1 MSSES
6 SGVLVS
12 VYSNRIGDPN
22 TGGEVYGYWLFVVG
36 LIAGILGIVL
46 FLLSESSADMTR
58 GAGITLGAVGLLLL
72 IAGPIIRL
80 ELRALATYLTYAG
93 SVVGLGAL
101 VWFLV
106 AYPDNWVRGAGQAE
120 AIIAVYAVGLAL
132 IAVGGV
138 GVPLVGGRSAREL
151 EEELA
156 AEQEAREQAE
166 DAAETERSERERA
179 EAETAT
185 ERAARESAES
195 AAETERQAREAVED
209 EISRIRDSQSQFELY
224 EDAGGEY
231 RWRLRHRNTNVIAT
245 SGEGYSARRKAQ
257 QGLAGVKRDAY
268 GASVVDLERM
278 DVEVD
283 DADDATEG
291 EDAVEYTPEVESQ
304 ATFEQYEDDAGE
316 YRWRLRHD
324 NGEIIGDGG
333 EGYSSKRNLKDAVER
348 VRHYVQPA
356 DYLRVDPVAFELY
369 TDNAHEWRWRLV
381 HENGN
386 TLADGGEGY
395 SSRSK
400 ARRGIESVRKNAPE
414 GGNADFEVY
423 EDARGKY
430 RWRLRHTNGNII
442 ADSGQGYAD
451 ESGAEKAVERVRTYA
466 PDAPHLDI
474 GTAAFEIYEDAG
486 EEWRWRLRSRNG
498 NTLGDS
504 GEGYGSRRQAEE
516 AVVRVKRHAPG
527 AEAEWNE

>member
-1 MSSES
+1 MGSENTDM
-6 SGVLVS
+6 LER
-12 VYSNRIGDPN
+12 VYRNRIGDPN
-22 TGGEVYGYWLFVVG
+22 TGDEVYGYWLFVIG
-36 LIAGILGIVL
+36 LVAGILGIIL

-58 GAGITLGAVGLLLL
+58 GAGIMLGSLGLLLL

-80 ELRALATYLTYAG
+80 ELRRLATYLTYAG
-93 SVVGLGAL
+93 SVVGAAAIA
-101 VWFLV
+101 WFLV

-120 AIIAVYAVGLAL
+120 AIIAIYAVGLGL
-132 IAVGGV
+132 IAAGGV
-138 GVPLVGGRSAREL
+138 GVPLVGGRSAAEL
-151 EEELA
+151 EAELA
-156 AEQEAREQAE
+156 EEQ
-166 DAAETERSERERA
+166 DARERA
-179 EAETAT
+179 ETETET
-185 ERAARESAES
+185 ERAARASAE
-195 AAETERQAREAVED
+195 ATAESEKQAREAVED
-209 EISRIRDSQSQFELY
+209 ELSRIRDSQSQFELY
-224 EDAGGEY
+224 EDKAGEY

-278 DVEVD
+278 DVDVD
-283 DADDATEG
+283 DVEDATEG
-291 EDAVEYTPEVESQ
+291 DDAVEYAPDTESQ
-304 ATFEQYEDDAGE
+304 ATFEQYEDNAGE

-333 EGYSSKRNLKDAVER
+333 EGYSSKRNLDNAVER
-348 VRHYVQPA
+348 VRHYVTPA
-356 DYLRVDPVAFELY
+356 DYLAVDPVAFELY

-381 HENGN
+381 HENGQ

-400 ARRGIESVRKNAPE
+400 ARQGIESVRTNAPE
-414 GGNADFEVY
+414 GGKADFEVY
-423 EDARGKY
+423 EDARRKY
-430 RWRLRHTNGNII
+430 RWRLTHTNGNII
-442 ADSGQGYAD
+442 ADSGQGYAS
-451 ESGAEKAVERVRTYA
+451 ENGAEEAVERVQNYA

-498 NTLGDS
+498 NTLADS
-504 GEGYGSRRQAEE
+504 GEGYGSRRRAEE

-527 AEAEWNE
+527 ADAGWQ

>member
-1 MSSES
+1 MESEN

-12 VYSNRIGDPN
+12 VYRNRIGEPN
-22 TGGEVYGYWLFVVG
+22 TGGEVYGYWLFVIG
-36 LIAGILGIVL
+36 LFAGIFGIVL
-46 FLLSESSADMTR
+46 FLLSDSSADMTR
-58 GAGITLGAVGLLLL
+58 GAGILLGAFGLLLL
-72 IAGPIIRL
+72 IAGPILRL
-80 ELRALATYLTYAG
+80 ELRSLATYLTYAG
-93 SVVGLGAL
+93 SVVGLAAI
-101 VWFLV
+101 VWFLI

-132 IAVGGV
+132 IGVGGV
-138 GVPLVGGRSAREL
+138 GVPLVGGRSAKDIKA
-151 EEELA
+151 ELA
-156 AEQEAREQAE
+156 AEQEARER
-166 DAAETERSERERA
+166 AET
-179 EAETAT
+179 ETAT
-185 ERAARESAES
+185 ERDARESAE
-195 AAETERQAREAVED
+195 ATAEAERQAREAVED

-224 EDAGGEY
+224 EDKAGEY

-283 DADDATEG
+283 DAADATEG
-291 EDAVEYTPEVESQ
+291 EDAVEYAPDVESQ
-304 ATFEQYEDDAGE
+304 ATFEQYEDNAGE

-333 EGYSSKRNLKDAVER
+333 EGYSSKRNLDDAVER
-348 VRHYVQPA
+348 VRHYVTPA
-356 DYLRVDPVAFELY
+356 DYLAVDPVAFELY

-381 HENGN
+381 HENGQ

-400 ARRGIESVRKNAPE
+400 AQQGIKSVRTNAPD
-414 GGNADFEVY
+414 GGKADFEVY

-451 ESGAEKAVERVRTYA
+451 KSGAEEAVDRVENYA

-498 NTLGDS
+498 KTMADS
-504 GEGYGSRRQAEE
+504 GEGYGSRRRAEE

-527 AEAEWNE
+527 ADAGWQ

>member
-1 MSSES
+1 MSSEN
-6 SGVLVS
+6 SGMLVS
-12 VYSNRIGDPN
+12 VYRSRIGDPDN
-22 TGGEVYGYWLFVVG
+22 GGEVYGYWLFVVG

-46 FLLSESSADMTR
+46 FLLSESSADMER
-58 GAGITLGAVGLLLL
+58 GAGITLGALGLLFL

-80 ELRALATYLTYAG
+80 KLRKLATYLTYLG
-93 SVVGLGAL
+93 GVVGIAAI
-101 VWFLV
+101 VWFLT

-120 AIIAVYAVGLAL
+120 SIIAVYAVALAL
-132 IAVGGV
+132 IGIGGV
-138 GVPLVGGRSAREL
+138 AVPLVGGRSAADL
-151 EEELA
+151 EAELA
-156 AEQEAREQAE
+156 EEQA
-166 DAAETERSERERA
+166 ARERA
-179 EAETAT
+179 ETETES
-185 ERAARESAES
+185 ERAARESAE
-195 AAETERQAREAVED
+195 ATAESEREQREAVED

-224 EDAGGEY
+224 EDNAGEY

-283 DADDATEG
+283 DVDDATEG
-291 EDAVEYTPEVESQ
+291 DDAVEYAPETESQ
-304 ATFEQYEDDAGE
+304 ATYEQYEDNAGE

-333 EGYSSKRNLKDAVER
+333 EGYSSKRNLDNAVER
-348 VRHYVQPA
+348 VRHYVTPA
-356 DYLRVDPVAFELY
+356 DYLAVDPVAFELY

-381 HENGN
+381 HENGQ

-400 ARRGIESVRKNAPE
+400 ARQGIESVRTNAPE
-414 GGNADFEVY
+414 GGKADFEVY

-451 ESGAEKAVERVRTYA
+451 ESGAEQAVDRVRNYA

-498 NTLGDS
+498 NTLADS
-504 GEGYGSRRQAEE
+504 GEGYGSRRRAEE

-527 AEAEWNE
+527 AEAGWQ